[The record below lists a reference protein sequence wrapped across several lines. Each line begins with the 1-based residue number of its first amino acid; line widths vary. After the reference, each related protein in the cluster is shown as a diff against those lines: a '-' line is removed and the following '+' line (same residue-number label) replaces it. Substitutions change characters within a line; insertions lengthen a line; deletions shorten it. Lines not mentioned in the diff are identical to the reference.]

1 MTVLDVIVIFLSGVM
16 STLYYDYT
24 HGKDK
29 KSPYQC
35 TTTDKDL

>member
-24 HGKDK
+24 K